1 MKIKKWEIY
10 LAVFVVLLFCLQLL
24 LIEVIYDQKA
34 LSEKL
39 IRMHVIANSD
49 SPEDQS
55 LKLEVRDAVN
65 AYLSEKL
72 SNCSDTSA
80 AAEIIMSDYEQ
91 IENVA
96 ESTLLKR
103 GCGYPVGV
111 ILSAEFYPTRHY
123 EDFSL
128 PAGEYSSLQIKIGDA
143 EGENWWCVVFPPLCT
158 SAVTEDDLSEMDL
171 TEDEIDLIT
180 SDDGGVVFKFGILE
194 LIHRIKMRL

>member
-1 MKIKKWEIY
+1 MKIKKWEVF
-10 LAVFVVLLFCLQLL
+10 LAVFVVLLFCLQVL
-24 LIEVIYDQKA
+24 LIEVICDQKA

-49 SPEDQS
+49 TPEDQS

-65 AYLSEKL
+65 GYLSEKL
-72 SNCSDTSA
+72 VNCDDADA
-80 AAEIIMSDYEQ
+80 ASGIIMSDLKG

-96 ESTLLKR
+96 ENILLKH
-103 GCGYPVGV
+103 GCSYPVNV
-111 ILSAEFYPTRHY
+111 TLSDELYPTRHY

-143 EGENWWCVVFPPLCT
+143 KGQNWWCVVFPPLCT
-158 SAVTEDDLSEMDL
+158 SAVTEDDLSEMTL

-194 LIHRIKMRL
+194 LIQRLKTRL

>member
-1 MKIKKWEIY
+1 MKIKKWEVF
-10 LAVFVVLLFCLQLL
+10 LAVFVVLLFCLQFLL
-24 LIEVIYDQKA
+24 VEVIYDQKS

-49 SPEDQS
+49 TAEDQN

-65 AYLSEKL
+65 GYLSEKL
-72 SNCSDTSA
+72 VNCNDSDVASH
-80 AAEIIMSDYEQ
+80 IIMSDLEG

-96 ESTLLKR
+96 ESTLIKH
-103 GCGYPVGV
+103 GCGYSVDV
-111 ILSAEFYPTRHY
+111 TLSDEIYPTRHY
-123 EDFSL
+123 ENFSL

-143 EGENWWCVVFPPLCT
+143 KGQNWWCVVFPPLCT
-158 SAVTEDDLSEMDL
+158 SAVTEDDLSEMAL

-194 LIHRIKMRL
+194 LIQRLKTRL